1 GFPAMTALNGGTT
14 VRLLARSPYSP
25 WVKVEVNGITG
36 WLALVVLDTRAYL
49 DAIPVDFS
57 APPQPTPTRIP
68 GSFGN
73 AFPDPNNDD

>member
-1 GFPAMTALNGGTT
+1 MTALNGGTT